1 MIFNKETGEILEGSW
16 ENSVQE
22 VLPAR
27 YIKPF
32 IISDVTNKE
41 VFEERVKDT
50 TARRK
55 FRLWVSSL
63 IPDLIVDKEL
73 SIAEL
78 GVFCYLATNIG
89 YGYHVYTSIKDL
101 VEGTGYVRQTVYKAL
116 DRLEEG
122 GFIRKCSNKLTAKE
136 DRMYMVNPLY
146 FYLGYYPNR
155 DNALKDW
162 MLGH

>member
-1 MIFNKETGEILEGSW
+1 MIFDKETGEILEGVW

-22 VLPAR
+22 VLPVR

-32 IISDVTNKE
+32 IIADVTNKE
-41 VFEERVKDT
+41 VFDERVKDT

-101 VEGTGYVRQTVYKAL
+101 VDGTGYVRQTVYKAL

-122 GFIRKCSNKLTAKE
+122 GFIRRCSNKLTAKE